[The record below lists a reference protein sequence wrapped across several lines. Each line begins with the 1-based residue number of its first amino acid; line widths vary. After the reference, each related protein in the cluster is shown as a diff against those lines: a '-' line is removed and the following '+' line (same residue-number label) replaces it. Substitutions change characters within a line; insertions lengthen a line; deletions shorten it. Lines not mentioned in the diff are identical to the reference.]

1 MVRFSRIKADTP
13 VYCMV
18 YWMLVEACKPHW
30 NSVEK
35 TAVGLDRLF
44 GDTDFRLVVEK
55 LSLSHWVDACNKD
68 QC

>member
-18 YWMLVEACKPHW
+18 YWMLVEACKPDW

-68 QC
+68 KC